1 MPNEKWLNW
10 EDEMIDE
17 RSSTGML
24 SSEIAARP
32 ELDGLSTLGNRKKRP
47 ATTRILCSAL
57 ATLAMT
63 AFLAT
68 ESIALASTL
77 AFKADLSGGGEAPPN
92 NSTGK
97 GRVSATL
104 DTETKTLTWTVTY
117 SGVTG
122 APIGAHFHGPV
133 SYIGLTSEE
142 NAPIQVGT
150 PGSLAS
156 PFKGSTTIDDAQ
168 TKDLKDGRWYF
179 NLHTPTFP
187 AGEIRGPVVRQ

>member
-1 MPNEKWLNW
+1 MFV
-10 EDEMIDE
+10 DDC
-17 RSSTGML
+17 RSMKCSRAEPRSAPARSTML
-24 SSEIAARP
+24 ARSLTHAARP
-32 ELDGLSTLGNRKKRP
+32 EPFFWSLMMIAIPSL
-47 ATTRILCSAL
+47 IAL
-57 ATLAMT
+57 APA
-63 AFLAT
+63 AY
-68 ESIALASTL
+68 ASTL

-92 NSTGK
+92 DSV
-97 GRVSATL
+97 GRGHVNAAL

-156 PFKGSTTIDDAQ
+156 PFKGNSTIDDTQ
-168 TKDLKDGRWYF
+168 MKDLKDGRWYF
-179 NLHTPTFP
+179 NLHTPKFP